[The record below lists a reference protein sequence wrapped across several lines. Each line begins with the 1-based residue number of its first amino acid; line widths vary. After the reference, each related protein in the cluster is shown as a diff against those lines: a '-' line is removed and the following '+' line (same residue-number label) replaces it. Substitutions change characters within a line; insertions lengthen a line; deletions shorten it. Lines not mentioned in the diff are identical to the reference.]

1 MWRETHGLSPSRV
14 KHREGS
20 RGSLRG
26 KANASLEAEVAS
38 VVQESSWK
46 QHSVLCLFPVMK
58 CRLGSRAGLA
68 LGPYWKHPGVFLSDR
83 LGLLTS
89 FSLGI
94 KGTGTVR
101 CMWCVPQ
108 LVTLLHRLCTPGE
121 TGGGCYCLQK
131 QAEVGQDS
139 LTMPLPGCLSRGAS
153 SPPRGERQ
161 GGGGEGGR
169 RPRAGS

>member
-1 MWRETHGLSPSRV
+1 MNCLPAGSNPGEHLQG
-14 KHREGS
+14 GS

-26 KANASLEAEVAS
+26 KANASLEAEVAV
-38 VVQESSWK
+38 VVQVSSWR

-58 CRLGSRAGLA
+58 CRLGSWAGLA

-94 KGTGTVR
+94 KGVGTVR

-108 LVTLLHRLCTPGE
+108 LVTLLHHLCTPGE
-121 TGGGCYCLQK
+121 T
-131 QAEVGQDS
+131 
-139 LTMPLPGCLSRGAS
+139 
-153 SPPRGERQ
+153 
-161 GGGGEGGR
+161 EGGVLLSSE
-169 RPRAGS
+169 AGRGGSRQSDYATAWLPL